1 MEIFKFLGLNIGI
14 VGGIVLIVFIY
25 LVVLINK
32 RRARKFLHNDQ
43 KKDKEA

>member
-14 VGGIVLIVFIY
+14 AGGIVLVVFIY

-32 RRARKFLHNDQ
+32 RRTQKFLHEQDKK
-43 KKDKEA
+43 KKD

>member
-32 RRARKFLHNDQ
+32 RRERKFLHNE
-43 KKDKEA
+43 KKKNKNA